1 MTFEASAAETSAVF
15 DEDLMDPYTEP
26 HTLQT
31 DRASASW
38 VANGHREQ
46 QRSIQP
52 DTLLSER
59 EREKEGKWSDRKR
72 LMSPGGG
79 FS

>member
-1 MTFEASAAETSAVF
+1 MIFEASAMETSGVF
-15 DEDLMDPYTEP
+15 DEDLMNPHTEP
-26 HTLQT
+26 RTLQT

-52 DTLLSER
+52 DALLSER
-59 EREKEGKWSDRKR
+59 EEEEVV
-72 LMSPGGG
+72 
-79 FS
+79 

>member
-1 MTFEASAAETSAVF
+1 METSGVF
-15 DEDLMDPYTEP
+15 DEDLMNPHTEP
-26 HTLQT
+26 RTLQT

-52 DTLLSER
+52 DALLSER
-59 EREKEGKWSDRKR
+59 ERKRKWSNWSR
-72 LMSPGGG
+72 LMSSGGG